1 VLVAASGLAREV
13 VAVERA
19 VGRYD
24 DVRVLDD
31 DPARRGTALD
41 GVEVAGGLEEIARY
55 PEHDVVI
62 CVGRGATRRS
72 LVDRLTA
79 LGVGDDRYCR
89 VIHPAAAVSGTTIGR
104 GSIVLAGAVGTANV
118 TVGRHVVVMPQVT
131 LTHDDVVADYVTLC
145 AGVSLGG
152 GVRVD
157 EGAYLG
163 MNACVREGGEVGA
176 DATLGMG
183 AALLQ
188 PLPAG
193 ATWVGVPARPVA
205 ASYRMEGT

>member
-1 VLVAASGLAREV
+1 MLVAASGLAREV
-13 VAVERA
+13 VAAERA

-31 DPARRGTALD
+31 DATRWGTALD
-41 GVEVAGGLEEIARY
+41 GVEMVGGIDDVARY
-55 PEHDVVI
+55 PEHDVVV
-62 CVGRGATRRS
+62 CAGRGATRRL
-72 LVDRLTA
+72 LVERLTA
-79 LGVGDDRYCR
+79 LGVGEDRYCR

-118 TVGRHVVVMPQVT
+118 TVGRHVVMMPQVT
-131 LTHDDVVADYVTLC
+131 LTHDDVVSDYVTLC

-152 GVRVD
+152 SVRVD

-163 MNACVREGGEVGA
+163 MNSCVREGGEVGA
-176 DATLGMG
+176 EATLGMG
-183 AALLQ
+183 AALLE

-193 ATWVGVPARPVA
+193 ATWVGVPARPIA
-205 ASYRMEGT
+205 TAYRMEGA

>member
-1 VLVAASGLAREV
+1 MLVAASGLAREAI
-13 VAVERA
+13 AVERL

-31 DPARRGTALD
+31 DAARWGTAVD
-41 GVEVAGGLEEIARY
+41 GVEVVGGVEDVARY
-55 PEHDVVI
+55 PEHDVVV
-62 CVGRGATRRS
+62 CAGRGATRRA
-72 LVDRLTA
+72 LVERLAA

-89 VIHPAAAVSGTTIGR
+89 VIHPAAAISGATIGR
-104 GSIVLAGAVGTANV
+104 GSIVLAGAVATANV

-131 LTHDDVVADYVTLC
+131 LTHDDVVADFATLC

-152 GVRVD
+152 AVRVD

-163 MNACVREGGEVGA
+163 MNSCVREGGEVGA
-176 DATLGMG
+176 EATLGMG
-183 AALLQ
+183 AALLE

-193 ATWVGVPARPVA
+193 ATWVGVPARPIA
-205 ASYRMEGT
+205 TAYRMEGA